1 MSELTMDSKAIGNRL
16 RSLRGDRTQEKVAED
31 LGMSRS
37 ALNMY
42 ELGERIPRDCRKIQ
56 LAQYYGVTIEQLF
69 FSHE

>member
-1 MSELTMDSKAIGNRL
+1 MDSKAIGNRL

>member
-1 MSELTMDSKAIGNRL
+1 MTELTMDSKAIGNRL

-69 FSHE
+69 FSPE

>member
-1 MSELTMDSKAIGNRL
+1 MTELTMDSKAIGNRL

>member
-1 MSELTMDSKAIGNRL
+1 LTELTMDSKAIGNRL
-16 RSLRGDRTQEKVAED
+16 RNLRGDRTQEKVAED

>member
-1 MSELTMDSKAIGNRL
+1 MTELTMDSKAIGNRL

-69 FSHE
+69 FYHE